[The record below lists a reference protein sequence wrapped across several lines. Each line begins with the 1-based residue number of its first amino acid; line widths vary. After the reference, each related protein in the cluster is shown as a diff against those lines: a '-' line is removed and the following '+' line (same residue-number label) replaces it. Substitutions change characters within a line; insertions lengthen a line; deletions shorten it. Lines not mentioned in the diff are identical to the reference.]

1 MEIKGRL
8 KTIADMVPD
17 CNVICDVGTDHAYIP
32 IYLVKNKK
40 CTKAIAS
47 DVREG
52 PADLARRNIDKYR
65 LSENIEVRVGNG
77 LDTVSEN
84 EADVIIIAGMGGML
98 IKEILEEGFNKAK
111 TSKALILQPMN
122 AIEVVLEWIYRKG
135 FEIHD
140 KGLINEGHKI
150 YNVIVAQWIG
160 KAEEKDEINYYLG
173 EKLVEKKDPLL
184 IEYIERKIKQ
194 FEIIINEMD
203 KMQDKNKQKRN
214 KYIYLRDSL
223 YAIYNKEK

>member
-122 AIEVVLEWIYRKG
+122 AIEVVRKWIYRKG
-135 FEIHD
+135 FDIHD
-140 KGLINEGHKI
+140 EGLINEGHKI

-194 FEIIINEMD
+194 FETIINEMD